1 MTSRLTK
8 FCYSI
13 VTPRP
18 SPNSFTSPSISK
30 GMMSALAAEI
40 PLRRPNRAR
49 TTSDDRIN
57 ITRIVLTGGP
67 CAGKTTAIASIA

>member
-1 MTSRLTK
+1 
-8 FCYSI
+8 
-13 VTPRP
+13 
-18 SPNSFTSPSISK
+18 
-30 GMMSALAAEI
+30 MSALAAEI